1 MRAVENMSSES
12 DDRSADKSKSAGI
25 SKSVPEKLELEFVSL
40 GERPPRG
47 KARYRD
53 PENPFHTWS
62 GRGKRPDW
70 LREYL
75 NAGRQLAEFE
85 IPEKKE

>member
-1 MRAVENMSSES
+1 MSSDSGDDDDDKKEKTAGNPRAVST
-12 DDRSADKSKSAGI
+12 AHAI
-25 SKSVPEKLELEFVSL
+25 VFVPL

-53 PENPFHTWS
+53 PANPFNTWS
-62 GRGKRPDW
+62 GRGKRPTW

-75 NAGRQLAEFE
+75 DAGRTLAEFE
-85 IPEKKE
+85 IRDDKED